1 MRKKVILFLIVII
14 VFSFYSYRF
23 YDLRFK
29 NNAYYLEEYEKIS
42 TKYVYDIKEE
52 RGRILDRNGKVLID
66 NKKINV
72 FTNSYFD
79 NVINNYDDNL
89 KKIGVK
95 NINISSIDTAK
106 DKEYYSHYRCNYIKK
121 DEKEGRFIMG
131 VMMEEK

>member
-72 FTNSYFD
+72 ITFRL
-79 NVINNYDDNL
+79 INNPDTIYLINLASKLMNILDLTEEASSDEL
-89 KKIGVK
+89 KKYYLLTESTDYLLTK
-95 NINISSIDTAK
+95 E
-106 DKEYYSHYRCNYIKK
+106 DKEKIR
-121 DEKEGRFIMG
+121 
-131 VMMEEK
+131 

>member
-66 NKKINV
+66 N
-72 FTNSYFD
+72 
-79 NVINNYDDNL
+79 
-89 KKIGVK
+89 
-95 NINISSIDTAK
+95 
-106 DKEYYSHYRCNYIKK
+106 
-121 DEKEGRFIMG
+121 
-131 VMMEEK
+131 